1 MISVIVPVYNTGEY
15 LPECIK
21 SICTQSYSEL
31 QIIIIDDGSDKETAQ
46 KCDDLVAAD
55 ARIEVVHKKNEGVS
69 VARNL
74 GLSLVRG
81 DVVCFV
87 DSDDTIHPEML
98 KSLYDAIQN
107 TGAEIAMCD
116 ALTMLERGT
125 EVDTIPDFEAS
136 CEIQRSDIE
145 PATLSRLAGSAW
157 RCAYRTDTLLR
168 ANAQFPEGI
177 KFSED
182 RIFNIIA
189 MGASQKI
196 AYIKRPFYNR
206 LIRRG
211 SACFRFYPD
220 MTDQIVAM
228 RRILITTVRRVWGED
243 FVGTFERQIMGQIH
257 LAAANYTAPTNGLN
271 IRSQYREIQYLCKER
286 NIANCIRQTSC
297 NNLRNTLI
305 LGRHYIPLLILGR
318 LTNYYHKICHK
329 GQYQQ

>member
-1 MISVIVPVYNTGEY
+1 MISVIVPVYNTGKY
-15 LPECIK
+15 LPDCIN
-21 SICTQSYSEL
+21 SICAQSYSEL

-46 KCDDLVAAD
+46 MCDDLAESD

-81 DVVCFV
+81 GVVCFV
-87 DSDDTIHPEML
+87 DSDDTIHPEMFR
-98 KSLYDAIQN
+98 SLYDSIQN

-116 ALTMLERGT
+116 ALTMRESGT
-125 EVDTIPDFEAS
+125 EVDTISDFETS

-145 PATLSRLAGSAW
+145 PATLSRLAGSAC

-168 ANAQFPEGI
+168 AKAQFPEEI

-189 MGASQKI
+189 MGASQRI

-206 LIRRG
+206 LIRKG

-220 MTDQIVAM
+220 MTDQIGAM
-228 RRILITTVRRVWGED
+228 RRVLITTVRRVWGED

-257 LAAANYTAPTNGLN
+257 LAVVNYTAPANGLN
-271 IRSQYREIQYLCKER
+271 IRSQYREIQYLCNR
-286 NIANCIRQTSC
+286 SNIMDCLYQISC
-297 NNLRNTLI
+297 KNLRNRLI
-305 LGRHYIPLLILGR
+305 LGRHYILLLILGR